1 MEIHVNSVDYVISH
15 TCYPLPLHP
24 HSHPTPPNLLISL
37 LPAPQLD
44 AKSYQNLTTES
55 GSKQRFSFLL
65 EKAVN
70 QAVCLRTQADKY
82 KSPVLGL
89 KGGGEASKRRNK
101 KTRIKKKI
109 EQEKLEGKSLMIS
122 STLSIYSISEW
133 RQTLEMGL
141 REVLSLHLFQPDRTY
156 ITYMQ
161 RAW

>member
-82 KSPVLGL
+82 KRPVLGL
-89 KGGGEASKRRNK
+89 KGGLWVIRKSQK
-101 KTRIKKKI
+101 IKKLQGGGSNEYMCI
-109 EQEKLEGKSLMIS
+109 F
-122 STLSIYSISEW
+122 
-133 RQTLEMGL
+133 R
-141 REVLSLHLFQPDRTY
+141 VHL
-156 ITYMQ
+156 
-161 RAW
+161 